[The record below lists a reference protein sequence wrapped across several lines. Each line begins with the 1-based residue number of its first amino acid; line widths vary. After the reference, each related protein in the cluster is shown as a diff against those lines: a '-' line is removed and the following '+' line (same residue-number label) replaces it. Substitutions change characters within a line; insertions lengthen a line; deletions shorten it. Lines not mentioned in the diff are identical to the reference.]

1 MSSEKPYSSGTIKKL
16 KGAGFKQGRRG
27 SFGYDIIKRGNDK
40 IIQIHGSLSPKIK

>member
-1 MSSEKPYSSGTIKKL
+1 MSSEKPYSSSAIKQL
-16 KGAGFKQGRRG
+16 RAAGFKQGKTG